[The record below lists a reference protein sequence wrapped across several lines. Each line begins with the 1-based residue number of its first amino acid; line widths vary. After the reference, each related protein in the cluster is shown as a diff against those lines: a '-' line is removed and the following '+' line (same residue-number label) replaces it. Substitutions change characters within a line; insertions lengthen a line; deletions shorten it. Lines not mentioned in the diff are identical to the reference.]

1 MQIET
6 ALSLV
11 NDIRPLTKDNIIQ
24 LGWNHFTNIKLKS
37 SESDIFVIRD
47 YNTSW
52 NVNYYIIHLHVLWRN
67 VPNIRNEAEILIGY
81 DKVYGGEDRSEALII
96 DENEN
101 FWADCVINHLF
112 ELRLLMQMC
121 EINHFLNSSNN

>member
-11 NDIRPLTKDNIIQ
+11 NDTRALTRDNIIQ

-47 YNTSW
+47 YNTPS
-52 NVNYYIIHLHVLWRN
+52 NINYSIIHLSVLWRN
-67 VPNIRNEAEILIGY
+67 KNEAEILIGY
-81 DKVYGGEDRSEALII
+81 EDIYGAENRSEALII

-121 EINHFLNSSNN
+121 EINYFLNPSNN